1 MDEGMAARRAARR
14 VPFETRY
21 TGHGKSYTF
30 SDFSVDISENGV
42 GVFAIRALQPGE
54 AIRIQFRLP
63 DQSTLEVEGR
73 VVWHGSSLDSSRRAG
88 IEFVGLDEASRTRL
102 RGTIAAVQAEELD

>member
-1 MDEGMAARRAARR
+1 MRRASVR

-21 TGHGKSYTF
+21 TGHGKSFTF
-30 SDFSVDISENGV
+30 SDFSVDLSEHGV

-54 AIRIQFRLP
+54 NIRIQFKLP
-63 DQSTLEVEGR
+63 DQTVLEVQGR

-88 IEFVGLDEASRTRL
+88 IEFVELDDDTRSKL
-102 RGTIAAVQAEELD
+102 RGTINAVQSDTLD